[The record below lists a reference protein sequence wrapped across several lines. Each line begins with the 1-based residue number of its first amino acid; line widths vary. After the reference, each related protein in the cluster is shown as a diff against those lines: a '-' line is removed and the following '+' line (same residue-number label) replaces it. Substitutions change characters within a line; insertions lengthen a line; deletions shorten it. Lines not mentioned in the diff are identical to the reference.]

1 MQKVIFSSLLGI
13 LLLFFLVPGAS
24 AQPSFSF
31 DLKKPKKYEERQLR
45 SEKTGEKKFTF
56 PRRAYQNTVTHYNWY
71 FNASNR
77 LNEILDRAKSTNVDD
92 YSKLLNFYN
101 YGVEITARDSIE
113 LDSVIYKANAGIL
126 LHDLRNAWIDNMYM
140 LMGKAYFF
148 KGRLDSAYQTFQ
160 YINYAFSPKE
170 KDGYDKTIGSN
181 DSEGGSAFTI
191 STKENN
197 SLLKKLVSTPPSRNE
212 SFLWQIKTF
221 LEQDALTDAAV
232 LIETLRRDPVF
243 PERLQT
249 DLKELQAYYFYKQ
262 QNYDSA
268 AFYLSQA
275 LGNAGNQ
282 YELSRWEYLIAQL
295 YERTGKSDLAV
306 DYYNKAIRHSLDPV
320 MEVFARLN
328 SIRQNKGDSL
338 AIQRNIDELVKMGR
352 RDRYERYADIIY
364 YTAAQIELER
374 NNIPGAKLLLQ
385 KAALASKPD
394 AINSHRSKAYLLL
407 GDLSFAMKEFPEAK
421 SYYDSLQVGDPVII
435 DFQAFET
442 RLETL
447 TKITE
452 QVNVIKRQDSLMTLA
467 KMPAAEREALLK
479 KKVRALRKAQG
490 LAEDETTIVN
500 PVNIPGKNDGP
511 ADLFN
516 TNEKGDW
523 YFYNNA
529 LKSKGYTAFV
539 SKWGKRP
546 NVDNWRRSIAVN
558 QATVINQQ
566 QQNQNT
572 PVALEETVPQNS
584 VEALLKGIPL
594 TGEQQAASEDSVKIA
609 RIELGQAYLNGLEE
623 YQMVIDTLE
632 SFPAANP
639 VHFRLPEVLYM
650 LFVSYRQTGQDA
662 KAEQVLSQM
671 QAKYAGDP
679 LERQMTM
686 SSNRKT
692 VTSEQEEITR
702 TYDQIYNS
710 FIEGRFEQAIAQKK
724 LADEKY
730 GQNYWTPQL
739 LYINAIYLIRQ
750 RQDAEAK
757 VVLGQI
763 IEVFRDQP
771 MATKAQE
778 LLDVLNRRK
787 EIEEYLTNLKIERPA
802 DDAPILVDQPA
813 PIKRETVITEE
824 PSPLP
829 KKEEPV
835 KEDTKEVPVKEPV
848 VVKTEPKPEVKA
860 PPKAVDTPVV
870 KTKEPEAAVVKK
882 EVPPVKTPVQVKT
895 DTVKTAPTTT
905 LARNYSHDPNREH
918 LVVMVT
924 TKVDPVYITESKNA
938 FNRFNSQRYSGL
950 KSDNVLFNDD
960 IKMLLISGFANA
972 AEAKK
977 YAADVRSSAPTSIIP
992 WLPVGKYY
1000 FIVINSSNYEL
1011 LQQSKTLEDY
1021 KKFEAQFLKD

>member
-1 MQKVIFSSLLGI
+1 
-13 LLLFFLVPGAS
+13 
-24 AQPSFSF
+24 
-31 DLKKPKKYEERQLR
+31 
-45 SEKTGEKKFTF
+45 
-56 PRRAYQNTVTHYNWY
+56 
-71 FNASNR
+71 
-77 LNEILDRAKSTNVDD
+77 
-92 YSKLLNFYN
+92 
-101 YGVEITARDSIE
+101 
-113 LDSVIYKANAGIL
+113 
-126 LHDLRNAWIDNMYM
+126 
-140 LMGKAYFF
+140 
-148 KGRLDSAYQTFQ
+148 
-160 YINYAFSPKE
+160 
-170 KDGYDKTIGSN
+170 
-181 DSEGGSAFTI
+181 
-191 STKENN
+191 
-197 SLLKKLVSTPPSRNE
+197 
-212 SFLWQIKTF
+212 
-221 LEQDALTDAAV
+221 
-232 LIETLRRDPVF
+232 
-243 PERLQT
+243 
-249 DLKELQAYYFYKQ
+249 
-262 QNYDSA
+262 
-268 AFYLSQA
+268 
-275 LGNAGNQ
+275 
-282 YELSRWEYLIAQL
+282 
-295 YERTGKSDLAV
+295 
-306 DYYNKAIRHSLDPV
+306 
-320 MEVFARLN
+320 
-328 SIRQNKGDSL
+328 
-338 AIQRNIDELVKMGR
+338 
-352 RDRYERYADIIY
+352 
-364 YTAAQIELER
+364 
-374 NNIPGAKLLLQ
+374 
-385 KAALASKPD
+385 
-394 AINSHRSKAYLLL
+394 
-407 GDLSFAMKEFPEAK
+407 
-421 SYYDSLQVGDPVII
+421 
-435 DFQAFET
+435 
-442 RLETL
+442 
-447 TKITE
+447 
-452 QVNVIKRQDSLMTLA
+452 
-467 KMPAAEREALLK
+467 
-479 KKVRALRKAQG
+479 
-490 LAEDETTIVN
+490 TIVN
-500 PVNIPGKNDGP
+500 PINIPGKNDGP
-511 ADLFN
+511 TDLFN

-529 LKSKGYTAFV
+529 LKSTGYSAFV

-566 QQNQNT
+566 IQNQNN
-572 PVALEETVPQNS
+572 PIALEETVPQNS

-594 TGEQQAASEDSVKIA
+594 TGEQQAASDDSVKIA

-632 SFPAANP
+632 SFPEANP

-650 LFVSYRQTGQDA
+650 LFVSYRQIGEHA
-662 KAEQVLSQM
+662 KAEKVLAQM

-679 LERQMTM
+679 LERKMTM
-686 SSNRKT
+686 SATRTT

-750 RQDAEAK
+750 RQDTEAK

-771 MATKAQE
+771 MAERAQN

-802 DDAPILVDQPA
+802 DDAPVIVDQPA
-813 PIKRETVITEE
+813 PIKRETVIIEE

-848 VVKTEPKPEVKA
+848 VVKADPKPEVKA
-860 PPKAVDTPVV
+860 PPKAVDSPAV

-882 EVPPVKTPVQVKT
+882 EVPAPKTPVVVKT
-895 DTVKTAPTTT
+895 DSVKTAPTTT

-938 FNRFNSQRYSGL
+938 FNRYNSQRYSGL
-950 KSDNVLFNDD
+950 KSDNVLFIDD

-972 AEAKK
+972 AEARK
-977 YAADVRSSAPTSIIP
+977 YAADVRSSAPTTIIP

-1021 KKFEAQFLKD
+1021 KKFEAQYLKD